1 MEDQQFSMTR
11 ISDQLLIGVEALT
24 IERDGCIL
32 HGIDWSANKGEHWV
46 ILGANGSGKSTLL
59 NALMAFIAP
68 TEGRL
73 FAFGREYGEDD
84 WNQVKASIGYVG
96 SEVNRMIEPGES
108 ALDVLASGARAM
120 INFWGEADPK
130 EQRAARKILKE
141 MGCAGLESRTW
152 RQLSQGERQKLLFGR
167 ALMGKPKALFLDE
180 PCAGLDPI
188 ARLDYLR
195 FMESNASNP
204 KAPALIL
211 VTHHVEEITPSFT
224 HALLL
229 REGRVTA
236 SGPIG
241 DTLTSAKLS
250 EAFGHPVC
258 LRRRAGA
265 YSLEEG

>member
-1 MEDQQFSMTR
+1 MTHPSSQF
-11 ISDQLLIGVEALT
+11 LIGVENLV
-24 IERDGCIL
+24 IEREGPIL
-32 HGIDWSANKGEHWV
+32 RGIDWSVRKGERWV
-46 ILGANGSGKSTLL
+46 ILGPNGSGKSTLL

-73 FAFGREYGEDD
+73 FAFGKEFGEDD
-84 WNQVKASIGYVG
+84 WNEVKASIGYVG

-108 ALDVLASGARAM
+108 ALDVVVSGARSM
-120 INFWGEADPK
+120 INFWGDHDPK
-130 EQRAARKILKE
+130 EQRDARKILKK
-141 MGCAGLESRTW
+141 MGCETLESRTW
-152 RQLSQGERQKLLFGR
+152 RQLSQGERQKMLFGR

-188 ARLDYLR
+188 ARLDYLA
-195 FMESNASNP
+195 FMESNASKP

-224 HALLL
+224 HAMLL

-241 DTLTSAKLS
+241 EVLTSAKLGES
-250 EAFGHPVC
+250 FGCLVR
-258 LRRRAGA
+258 LRRRKGS
-265 YSLEEG
+265 YLLEEG

>member
-1 MEDQQFSMTR
+1 MSQSSGQP
-11 ISDQLLIGVEALT
+11 LIGVEGLT
-24 IERDGCIL
+24 IERDGLIL
-32 HGIDWSANKGEHWV
+32 REIDWTVRKGERWV

-68 TEGRL
+68 TKGRL
-73 FAFGREYGEDD
+73 FAFGKEYGEDD
-84 WNQVKASIGYVG
+84 WNEVKATIGYVG

-108 ALDVLASGARAM
+108 ALDVVVSGARAM
-120 INFWGEADPK
+120 INFWGDPDPK
-130 EQRAARKILKE
+130 EQRAARKILKR
-141 MGCAGLESRTW
+141 MGCSALENRTW
-152 RQLSQGERQKLLFGR
+152 RQLSQGERQKMLFGR

-195 FMESNASNP
+195 FMESNAANP

-211 VTHHVEEITPSFT
+211 VTHRVEEITPSFT

-236 SGPIG
+236 SGSVPEV
-241 DTLTSAKLS
+241 LTSAKLS
-250 EAFGHPVC
+250 EAFQYCVR
-258 LRRRAGA
+258 LRKRAGR
-265 YSLEEG
+265 YLLEEG

>member
-1 MEDQQFSMTR
+1 MT
-11 ISDQLLIGVEALT
+11 SSSEQPLIGVEGLV
-24 IERDGCIL
+24 IERDGHIL
-32 HGIDWSANKGEHWV
+32 RGIDWTVRKGEHWV

-73 FAFGREYGEDD
+73 FAFGKEFGEDD
-84 WNQVKASIGYVG
+84 WNEVKASIGYVG

-108 ALDVLASGARAM
+108 ALDVAVSGARAM
-120 INFWGEADPK
+120 INFWGEPDPK
-130 EQRAARKILKE
+130 ERRAARKILKK
-141 MGCAGLESRTW
+141 MGCDTLESRTW
-152 RQLSQGERQKLLFGR
+152 RQLSQGERQKMLFGR

-188 ARLDYLR
+188 ARLDYLS
-195 FMESNASNP
+195 FMESNAANP
-204 KAPALIL
+204 KAPALIF

-236 SGPIG
+236 SGPVAEV
-241 DTLTSAKLS
+241 LTSAKLG
-250 EAFGHPVC
+250 ETFGHPVR
-258 LRRRAGA
+258 LRRRAGG
-265 YSLEEG
+265 YLLEEG